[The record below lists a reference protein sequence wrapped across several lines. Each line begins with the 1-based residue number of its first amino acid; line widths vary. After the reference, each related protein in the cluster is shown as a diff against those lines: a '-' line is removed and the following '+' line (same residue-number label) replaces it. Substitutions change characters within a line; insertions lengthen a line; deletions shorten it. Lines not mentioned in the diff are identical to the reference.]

1 MNLDKYL
8 IPGFS
13 FLKSYEFY
21 SLTADDIKKINEGE
35 LYETLLPIPMDKM
48 ILSLLGFQYCLDNFG
63 NGFYFKGLGINI
75 WQDQKTKCFCYK
87 GKDFIYNFAYLHVF
101 QNFLRRYLG
110 LEIWHFD
117 KISNYINDLY
127 SMERRLALMSPK
139 ERNAELDNSI
149 VRQLWYIP
157 EENPSD

>member
-21 SLTADDIKKINEGE
+21 SLTADDIKKINDGE
-35 LYETLLPIPMDKM
+35 FYETLLPIPMDKT

-75 WQDQKTKCFCYK
+75 WQDPKTNFYVYK
-87 GKDFIYNFAYLHVF
+87 GRKFRYWFPYFHLF
-101 QNFLRRYLG
+101 QDFLREDLG
-110 LEIWHFD
+110 YEIWNFE
-117 KISNYINDLY
+117 KISSYINDLY
-127 SMERRLALMSPK
+127 SKERRLVLMSPK
-139 ERNAELDNSI
+139 ERHTDLKPGI
-149 VRQLWYIP
+149 IRQIWYNP
-157 EENPSD
+157 EDNPS